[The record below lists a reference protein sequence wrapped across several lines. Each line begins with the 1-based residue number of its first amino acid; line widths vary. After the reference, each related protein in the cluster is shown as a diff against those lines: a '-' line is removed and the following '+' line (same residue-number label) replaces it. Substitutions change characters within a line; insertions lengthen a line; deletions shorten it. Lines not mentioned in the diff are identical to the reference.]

1 MVVRR
6 SWLALLVVLLVAGC
20 GGRQAPAPVIYKTL
34 GTARVAPLAAVAP
47 VRLIVKRGDTV
58 YAISRRYRVS
68 VRGVIDANRLRPP
81 YKLLVGQVLALPRE
95 RLHEVRRGDTV
106 YGISR
111 RYRVDMSVLARANGI
126 SEPYRLS
133 VGQRLRVPVV
143 AAVAAVVAAP
153 PAPVK
158 TVARAKPAARAGA
171 APQRRTRPTA
181 VSAPIPRQAI
191 PRQAIPRQAIPKP
204 PPRSKGS
211 FLWPVQGKLVS
222 GFGPKDDG
230 LHNDGINIAA
240 PRGAAVRA
248 AGDGVVAY
256 AGNELRG
263 YGNLLLVRHAGG
275 WTTAYAHNQRLLVR
289 RGDAVRRGQVIA
301 RVGSSGNVATP
312 QSHFELRRGARAVDP
327 VKSLASN

>member
-6 SWLALLVVLLVAGC
+6 SWLALLVVLLAAGC
-20 GGRQAPAPVIYKTL
+20 GGRQAPAPVIFKTP
-34 GTARVAPLAAVAP
+34 GTGPVAPPAAVVAP
-47 VRLIVKRGDTV
+47 VRLTVKRGDTV

-81 YKLLVGQVLALPRE
+81 YKLLVGQVLVLPRE
-95 RLHEVRRGDTV
+95 RLHEVRRGDTL

-111 RYRVDMSVLARANGI
+111 RYRVDMSVLARANGL

-143 AAVAAVVAAP
+143 AAAPSAA
-153 PAPVK
+153 VK
-158 TVARAKPAARAGA
+158 TVARAKPAARVGA
-171 APQRRTRPTA
+171 APQRRSRPA
-181 VSAPIPRQAI
+181 AAPAPIPRQPI
-191 PRQAIPRQAIPKP
+191 PRQPIPRP

-248 AGDGVVAY
+248 AEDGVVAY

-263 YGNLLLVRHAGG
+263 YGNLLLVRHAGD

-312 QSHFELRRGARAVDP
+312 QTHFELRRGARAVDP

>member
-6 SWLALLVVLLVAGC
+6 SWLALLVVLLAAGC
-20 GGRQAPAPVIYKTL
+20 GGRQAPAPVIFKTP
-34 GTARVAPLAAVAP
+34 GTGRVAPPAAAVAP
-47 VRLIVKRGDTV
+47 VRLTVQRGDTV

-81 YKLLVGQVLALPRE
+81 YKLLIGQVLVLPRE
-95 RLHEVRRGDTV
+95 RLHEVRRGDTL

-111 RYRVDMSVLARANGI
+111 RYRVDMSVLARANGLG
-126 SEPYRLS
+126 EPYRLS

-143 AAVAAVVAAP
+143 AVVAAAP
-153 PAPVK
+153 SAPVK
-158 TVARAKPAARAGA
+158 TAARAKPAARVGA
-171 APQRRTRPTA
+171 APKRRSRPAA
-181 VSAPIPRQAI
+181 VSAPIPRQ
-191 PRQAIPRQAIPKP
+191 PIPKP

-222 GFGPKDDG
+222 SFGPKDDG

-248 AGDGVVAY
+248 AEDGVVAY

-275 WTTAYAHNQRLLVR
+275 WTTAYAHNQKLLVR

-312 QSHFELRRGARAVDP
+312 QTHFELRRGTRAVDP

>member
-1 MVVRR
+1 
-6 SWLALLVVLLVAGC
+6 LALLVVLLAAGC
-20 GGRQAPAPVIYKTL
+20 GGRQAPAPVIFKTP
-34 GTARVAPLAAVAP
+34 GTGRVAPPAAAVAP
-47 VRLIVKRGDTV
+47 VRLTVKRGDTV

-81 YKLLVGQVLALPRE
+81 YKLLVGQVLVLPRE
-95 RLHEVRRGDTV
+95 RLHEVRRGDTL

-111 RYRVDMSVLARANGI
+111 RYRVDMSVLARANGL

-143 AAVAAVVAAP
+143 AAAPSAAL
-153 PAPVK
+153 K
-158 TVARAKPAARAGA
+158 TAARAKPAARVGA
-171 APQRRTRPTA
+171 APQRRSRPA
-181 VSAPIPRQAI
+181 AAPAPIPSQ
-191 PRQAIPRQAIPKP
+191 PIPKP

-222 GFGPKDDG
+222 SFGPKGDG

-248 AGDGVVAY
+248 AEDGVVAY

-275 WTTAYAHNQRLLVR
+275 WTTAYAHNQKLLVR

-312 QSHFELRRGARAVDP
+312 QTHFELRRGTRAVDP

>member
-1 MVVRR
+1 MVVGR
-6 SWLALLVVLLVAGC
+6 SWLALLVVLLAAGC
-20 GGRQAPAPVIYKTL
+20 GGRQAPAPVVYKTP
-34 GTARVAPLAAVAP
+34 GTGRVAPPPAAVAP

-81 YKLLVGQVLALPRE
+81 YKLLVGQVLVLPRE
-95 RLHEVRRGDTV
+95 RLHEVRRGDTL

-111 RYRVDMSVLARANGI
+111 RYRVDMSVLARANGL

-143 AAVAAVVAAP
+143 AVVAA
-153 PAPVK
+153 APSTASAAVK
-158 TVARAKPAARAGA
+158 TVARAKPAARVGA
-171 APQRRTRPTA
+171 APQRRSRAAAAPA
-181 VSAPIPRQAI
+181 PIRRQPIPR
-191 PRQAIPRQAIPKP
+191 P
-204 PPRSKGS
+204 PPRSRRD
-211 FLWPVQGKLVS
+211 FLWPVKGKLVS
-222 GFGPKDDG
+222 SFGPKQDG

-248 AGDGVVAY
+248 AEDGVVAY

-312 QSHFELRRGARAVDP
+312 QTHFELRRGTRAVDP
-327 VKSLASN
+327 VKSLALN

>member
-6 SWLALLVVLLVAGC
+6 SWLALLVVLLAAGC
-20 GGRQAPAPVIYKTL
+20 GGRQAPAPVIFKTP
-34 GTARVAPLAAVAP
+34 GTGPVAPPAAAVAP
-47 VRLIVKRGDTV
+47 VRLTVKRGDTV

-81 YKLLVGQVLALPRE
+81 YKLLVGQVLVLPRE
-95 RLHEVRRGDTV
+95 RLHEVRRGDTL

-111 RYRVDMSVLARANGI
+111 RYRVDMSVLARANGL

-143 AAVAAVVAAP
+143 AAAPSAAV
-153 PAPVK
+153 K
-158 TVARAKPAARAGA
+158 TAARAKPAVRVGA
-171 APQRRTRPTA
+171 APQRRSRPA
-181 VSAPIPRQAI
+181 AAPAPLPRQ
-191 PRQAIPRQAIPKP
+191 PIPKP

-222 GFGPKDDG
+222 SFGPKDDG

-248 AGDGVVAY
+248 AEDGVVAY

-275 WTTAYAHNQRLLVR
+275 WTTAYAHNQKLLVR

-312 QSHFELRRGARAVDP
+312 QTHFELRRGTRAVDP